1 MKKAKLKRKNDEQVA
16 AVITSLKE
24 DNRQL
29 LEMLKKTNSDKQ
41 QALEIQNRNIALK
54 EFKEENKILLQDLSS
69 IADPNI
75 RAYIQAQQ
83 ARILQRRVEQQQPPP
98 PPPSA
103 SNVFGQY
110 FNDIEGTGTDLPEY

>member
-1 MKKAKLKRKNDEQVA
+1 MA
-16 AVITSLKE
+16 AIITSLKE

-29 LEMLKKTNSDKQ
+29 LEMLKKTSSDRQ

-69 IADPNI
+69 IVDPNI

-83 ARILQRRVEQQQPPP
+83 A
-98 PPPSA
+98 
-103 SNVFGQY
+103 
-110 FNDIEGTGTDLPEY
+110 

>member
-1 MKKAKLKRKNDEQVA
+1 MA

-29 LEMLKKTNSDKQ
+29 LEMLKKKTSDRQ

-83 ARILQRRVEQQQPPP
+83 ARILQKRVEQQQPPP